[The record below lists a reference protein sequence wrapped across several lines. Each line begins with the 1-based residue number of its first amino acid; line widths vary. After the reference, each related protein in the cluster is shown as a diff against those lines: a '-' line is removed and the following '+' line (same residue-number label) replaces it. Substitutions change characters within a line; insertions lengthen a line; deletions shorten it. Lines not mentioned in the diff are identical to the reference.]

1 MNKALEIFKKAIGK
15 EAKDAGISPFGMWLN
30 GKLIEVGE
38 GNITLEY
45 KVRQEFTNPSG
56 MIHGGIYAGIMDE
69 VIGMAVY
76 TLGQDS
82 FYAAVNLNVDFLRP
96 STVEEVLTVKSQ
108 VVRAGKTLAH
118 VDCQIFGSDGKLKAK
133 ATSNLTKTSFG
144 FK

>member
-1 MNKALEIFKKAIGK
+1 MSDKPDAVRKRQAKHRAAQEKEMLENK
-15 EAKDAGISPFGMWLN
+15 
-30 GKLIEVGE
+30 IE
-38 GNITLEY
+38 
-45 KVRQEFTNPSG
+45 S
-56 MIHGGIYAGIMDE
+56 
-69 VIGMAVY
+69 
-76 TLGQDS
+76 LG
-82 FYAAVNLNVDFLRP
+82 LNVDFLRP